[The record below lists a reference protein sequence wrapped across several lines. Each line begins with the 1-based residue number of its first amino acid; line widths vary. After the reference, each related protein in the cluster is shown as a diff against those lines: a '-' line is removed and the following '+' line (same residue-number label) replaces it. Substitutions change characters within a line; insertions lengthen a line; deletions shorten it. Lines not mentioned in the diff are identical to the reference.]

1 MAGAGVGV
9 APSLCWEGSRQHP
22 RREAA
27 WWWWRATKSMGGWVG
42 WLRASRT
49 YTVILLGE
57 LDNAV
62 QDIQQPLPAGEVAG
76 QLHTHS
82 PGPQGQLAKLH
93 PPSRSCLKL

>member
-1 MAGAGVGV
+1 
-9 APSLCWEGSRQHP
+9 
-22 RREAA
+22 
-27 WWWWRATKSMGGWVG
+27 MGGWVG